1 MKIGNKVLI
10 IIIASIGLYV
20 SFLIISDVNLIL
32 DEVSKFK
39 TDYLPIILLLA
50 PASWLILYTRW
61 NILLRNSQIFVPQK
75 ENFKIFMVGFALSI
89 TPGKVGELIKSQL
102 LKTKF
107 NVPRTK
113 TVPIVISEQLYN
125 LIGIII
131 ATSIGIW
138 SFELGVY
145 VFLFAIALLIFLLI
159 MISSRVFF
167 EKFLNIIRKIK
178 FIAKYVESLP
188 DSYDV
193 VRKSLKGPV
202 FIYSIILSTLFW
214 IVESVIAYF
223 VLLSFGITHLE
234 LYSIISFYT
243 TSIFLGAISFLPM
256 GIGVVEGS
264 LAGFLS
270 LNGVELSIALT
281 IVILIRI
288 FTRWYGVS
296 IGFIALHL
304 VGGFSNNDKK

>member
-1 MKIGNKVLI
+1 V
-10 IIIASIGLYV
+10 
-20 SFLIISDVNLIL
+20 ISNDN
-32 DEVSKFK
+32 
-39 TDYLPIILLLA
+39 
-50 PASWLILYTRW
+50 
-61 NILLRNSQIFVPQK
+61 
-75 ENFKIFMVGFALSI
+75 
-89 TPGKVGELIKSQL
+89 
-102 LKTKF
+102 KTKF
-107 NVPRTK
+107 DIPRTK
-113 TVPIVISEQLYN
+113 TAPIVILEQLYN
-125 LIGIII
+125 LIGLII

-145 VFLFAIALLIFLLI
+145 VFVIAIALLIFLLI

-167 EKFLNIIRKIK
+167 EKILNIIRKIK

-193 VRKSLKGPV
+193 VRKSIKGPV
-202 FIYSIILSTLFW
+202 LIYSIILSTAFW

-223 VLLSFGITHLE
+223 VLLSFEITHLE
-234 LYSIISFYT
+234 LYTMISTYT
-243 TSIFLGAISFLPM
+243 TSIFLGVISFLPI

-270 LNGVELSIALT
+270 LHGIELSLALT
-281 IVILIRI
+281 LVIFIRI

-296 IGFIALHL
+296 IGFIALRL